1 MTECLHESRFILED
15 FSNGSLV
22 CTNCGMVL
30 ENLIFG
36 RVSQEVELFVSE
48 PSPCKYYSEFKD
60 MACMLNLKDDAVELA
75 INLYDQYTINKRE
88 KKILVIIF
96 LYYASRML
104 EYSIDMKNFKMVFDN
119 KNLGSINSD
128 KKFNAYLGK
137 IDMFF
142 KRKFKNFEEID
153 GTTQKSSN
161 TIFNYYFELFLPF
174 YKLNKLKYQ
183 VTISDYS
190 KIIEDF
196 MLKRADVSLVSKSQ
210 YNVFL
215 VCFIN
220 QLEKFN
226 LSKDDKQEICNYFNV
241 NMNSLKTIDK
251 IYRALNQKF

>member
-1 MTECLHESRFILED
+1 MAQVLRYRKICTELRRSALAY
-15 FSNGSLV
+15 
-22 CTNCGMVL
+22 CT
-30 ENLIFG
+30 
-36 RVSQEVELFVSE
+36 
-48 PSPCKYYSEFKD
+48 
-60 MACMLNLKDDAVELA
+60 
-75 INLYDQYTINKRE
+75 INL
-88 KKILVIIF
+88 
-96 LYYASRML
+96 
-104 EYSIDMKNFKMVFDN
+104 
-119 KNLGSINSD
+119 
-128 KKFNAYLGK
+128 
-137 IDMFF
+137 

-153 GTTQKSSN
+153 GTIQKSSN

-241 NMNSLKTIDK
+241 NLNSLKTIDK